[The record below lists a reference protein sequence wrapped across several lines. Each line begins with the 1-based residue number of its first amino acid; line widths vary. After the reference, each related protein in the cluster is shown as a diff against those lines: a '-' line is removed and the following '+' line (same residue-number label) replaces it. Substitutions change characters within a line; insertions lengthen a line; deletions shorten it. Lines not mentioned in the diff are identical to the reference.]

1 MRTVALDSAPQV
13 ALRDCSKA
21 AGEKVSVEVILVKGE
36 YMQSSRVF
44 LQNVSAS
51 HKEQSS
57 PWRILVF
64 FRYEEIQE
72 LGSHKVVSWKYL
84 TIWRPVLPVFPWA
97 QSTLFLFST
106 LNSFRQSRKS
116 AAATVDDLILMEIDG
131 KWHFVADLANISFRK
146 RSRLILG
153 IQARLASTL

>member
-13 ALRDCSKA
+13 ALGDCSKA

-57 PWRILVF
+57 P
-64 FRYEEIQE
+64 
-72 LGSHKVVSWKYL
+72 
-84 TIWRPVLPVFPWA
+84 
-97 QSTLFLFST
+97 
-106 LNSFRQSRKS
+106 
-116 AAATVDDLILMEIDG
+116 
-131 KWHFVADLANISFRK
+131 
-146 RSRLILG
+146 
-153 IQARLASTL
+153 